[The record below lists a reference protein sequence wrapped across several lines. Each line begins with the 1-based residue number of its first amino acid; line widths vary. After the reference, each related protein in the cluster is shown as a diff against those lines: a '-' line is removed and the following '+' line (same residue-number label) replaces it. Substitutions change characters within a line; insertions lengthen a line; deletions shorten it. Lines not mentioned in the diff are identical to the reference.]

1 MYQERRR
8 EWREG
13 SMESNIGG
21 GGGMLGIE
29 GGWKL
34 MGMIGIVG
42 GNIGAIGL

>member
-29 GGWKL
+29 RGWKL
-34 MGMIGIVG
+34 RGMPGIVG